1 NFVKT
6 KKFEIIDI
14 VIISLFIVQLYFSGS
29 RSPIFRLFTFIIV
42 IYYFITT
49 KSNMN
54 KEQINRVVRKI
65 ILFAILLLIIFV
77 ASLNLFGRT
86 NNYNGFHYLFIYLGA
101 PLYNLSTFI
110 SSTSVPVQQEYFGQ
124 QTFISFYNY
133 ILPKFG
139 LETITLDIPFVRYNG
154 MYGLGNVYTTFYQFL
169 YDFGA
174 IGVPI
179 FISIIAVYFSNNYF
193 FTKVQREE
201 KMKFSLSLFIYAYLF
216 NDLIMLIFSN
226 RFYETILHVST
237 LKLLFWVFIIKSTI
251 IDKGFKIGKYKIVFN
266 Q

>member
-1 NFVKT
+1 
-6 KKFEIIDI
+6 
-14 VIISLFIVQLYFSGS
+14 
-29 RSPIFRLFTFIIV
+29 
-42 IYYFITT
+42 
-49 KSNMN
+49 MN

-193 FTKVQREE
+193 FTKVQR
-201 KMKFSLSLFIYAYLF
+201 
-216 NDLIMLIFSN
+216 
-226 RFYETILHVST
+226 
-237 LKLLFWVFIIKSTI
+237 
-251 IDKGFKIGKYKIVFN
+251 
-266 Q
+266 